1 MKTGIIFLSILC
13 CFHLSCSNSLNIDN
27 EEQEHVCYE
36 KVNNMILR
44 QKILD
49 YLEQVA
55 STRSSSTEVV
65 FKPEEL
71 YDFENLEIV
80 HSQNSNEEMV
90 VVRNIMNANNVMA
103 FYKDNGVIRNCLIVE
118 YIPKIDLN
126 TPNEMPFVCRDNNNI
141 PIFKAVINGDN
152 NTCKVVEI
160 FTGFDQINA
169 GVRNWGC
176 NLSLGLSG
184 IIWST
189 AAGMA
194 ATGAGVVVGIAW
206 LVFQTWA
213 FDAAVSHETT
223 LEDTESAVF
232 VNDSIAF
239 AGHE

>member
-90 VVRNIMNANNVMA
+90 LFRM
-103 FYKDNGVIRNCLIVE
+103 KLLLR
-118 YIPKIDLN
+118 IP
-126 TPNEMPFVCRDNNNI
+126 
-141 PIFKAVINGDN
+141 
-152 NTCKVVEI
+152 
-160 FTGFDQINA
+160 
-169 GVRNWGC
+169 
-176 NLSLGLSG
+176 NLLYL
-184 IIWST
+184 
-189 AAGMA
+189 
-194 ATGAGVVVGIAW
+194 
-206 LVFQTWA
+206 
-213 FDAAVSHETT
+213 
-223 LEDTESAVF
+223 
-232 VNDSIAF
+232 
-239 AGHE
+239 